1 MLKLVHYR
9 NLKCI
14 IKLPEDGQNL
24 KSDDYVNKLCKKKQN
39 VARKYRQNHAD
50 LHQQGVKNEITSF
63 KINVIYLIAF

>member
-1 MLKLVHYR
+1 MPGHSGDKLKT
-9 NLKCI
+9 
-14 IKLPEDGQNL
+14 
-24 KSDDYVNKLCKKKQN
+24 KKQN